1 MIITAD
7 ASEYRRGGHS
17 MDFIE
22 VKNLKKYFPVRG
34 GMNHAV
40 DDVSFTIKR
49 GETVGVVGESGC
61 GKSTLG
67 RTIIRLQ
74 EATEGQVFLDGKDI
88 THVQGHELK
97 KARERMQI
105 IFQDPFSSLNPR
117 MPISSAIT
125 EPLKYARRMSRQK
138 LKEESERLMDV
149 VGIEPRL
156 RNAYPEELDGGRR
169 QRVGIA
175 RALALNPDFIMCD
188 EPVSALDVSIQAQ
201 VLNLLMDLQDQMGMA
216 YMFVTHDLSVVRL
229 ISDSICVM
237 YLGQMVE
244 KSETKDLFKHSL
256 HPYTKALLSAVPSMD
271 VDHPMN
277 RIILKGEISSPINP
291 KPGCR
296 FAPRCPYATKACREP
311 QVLEEVLPDHFVA
324 CHRCRE
330 INGL

>member
-1 MIITAD
+1 
-7 ASEYRRGGHS
+7 
-17 MDFIE
+17 
-22 VKNLKKYFPVRG
+22 
-34 GMNHAV
+34 
-40 DDVSFTIKR
+40 
-49 GETVGVVGESGC
+49 
-61 GKSTLG
+61 
-67 RTIIRLQ
+67 
-74 EATEGQVFLDGKDI
+74 
-88 THVQGHELK
+88 
-97 KARERMQI
+97 
-105 IFQDPFSSLNPR
+105 